1 MTREEQIREE
11 EVLYKLSHN
20 FDCNH
25 AFEAGAKWA
34 DTHHDYNYAA
44 IDSKM
49 SEIEHLFLTK
59 WIKGHNYMPTYS
71 DALEWEKNRMIDK
84 ACEWLENTFIEICDL
99 SKMTDNISIISK
111 YKRKSELINDF
122 KRAME
127 E

>member
-1 MTREEQIREE
+1 MGREEQIK
-11 EVLYKLSHN
+11 EVEALYKLEHN

-25 AFEAGAKWA
+25 AFEAGARWA
-34 DTHHDYNYAA
+34 DKT
-44 IDSKM
+44 
-49 SEIEHLFLTK
+49 
-59 WIKGHNYMPTYS
+59 
-71 DALEWEKNRMIDK
+71 MIDK

-122 KRAME
+122 KRIME